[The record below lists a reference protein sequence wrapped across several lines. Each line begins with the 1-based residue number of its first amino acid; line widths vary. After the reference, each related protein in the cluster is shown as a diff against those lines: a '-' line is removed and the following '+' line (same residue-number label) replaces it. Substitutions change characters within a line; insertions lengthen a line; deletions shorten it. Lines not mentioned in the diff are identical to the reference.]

1 MTTTQGPPYPPS
13 EPPRGSGAGRASGP
27 GSGNGE
33 STGPQRRFRLGDGPG
48 GPSGAPGTR
57 AGTGGADGAAGPSG
71 GPGHGPGQ
79 RIDRGYGPGAGA
91 GQGGRTGPGGQGPG
105 YGAEGPGT
113 GQFGPL
119 PVSDGGRGPG
129 PGAGGGHDHGSGPGQ
144 GAGHGHGN
152 GPGDGHSDGH
162 SGGPGGGSGGGHGPG
177 QGGGHGA
184 GPGGEHGDG
193 HVHESGSGSGDSHGP
208 DDHHGSSH
216 GHSHSH
222 GPAAPVSIHLRK
234 IIGAILIPFAAA
246 VVVGLAVLWPGGAP
260 AHERTGVGFD
270 RQTQEATVTK
280 VVAVDCKSVNASG
293 DTPTGDTST
302 AEGSSA
308 QQQATGDC
316 KRATIRVDTGDD
328 KGRTFTEIVQ
338 PDQSRQLHQGE
349 KVVVAYEPSAP
360 RDLQYS
366 VTDVNRRLPMALLAG
381 IFALAVV
388 VVGRLRGVM
397 ALVALAV
404 SFMVLTFFILPAIL
418 QGSNPLVVAVI
429 GASAIMLIALYMCHG
444 LSART
449 SVAVLGTLISL
460 VLIGILGSGF
470 IGWAAL
476 TGNTDD
482 NTGLIHGL
490 YPSIDMSGL
499 LLAGVIIGSLGVL
512 DDVTVTQTSAVW
524 ELHAA
529 NPTMGWRGLY
539 RAGIRI
545 GRDHIASVVNTL
557 VLAYAGAALPLL
569 LLFSIAQSSVGT
581 VANSE
586 LVAEEI
592 VRTLVG
598 SIGLVASVPVTTL
611 LAALMVSADRPG
623 TASLAAGAA
632 TGAGPGTPA
641 AAGAGAGATAQ
652 SAPARAGKGRRR
664 KH

>member
-1 MTTTQGPPYPPS
+1 MTTTHQSPYPPP
-13 EPPRGSGAGRASGP
+13 EPPRRPGSGNGPGHGSGSGP
-27 GSGNGE
+27 GSGSRG
-33 STGPQRRFRLGDGPG
+33 GFGDGGVG
-48 GPSGAPGTR
+48 GAG
-57 AGTGGADGAAGPSG
+57 GTGGTSGWHEHERRGGHAG
-71 GPGHGPGQ
+71 GQ
-79 RIDRGYGPGAGA
+79 GYGH
-91 GQGGRTGPGGQGPG
+91 GQGGAGHGGQGSG
-105 YGAEGPGT
+105 
-113 GQFGPL
+113 
-119 PVSDGGRGPG
+119 
-129 PGAGGGHDHGSGPGQ
+129 GAGGGDGYGSGDGY
-144 GAGHGHGN
+144 GGDEHGR
-152 GPGDGHSDGH
+152 GPGDGHEHGSSGGHGHGPGDGH
-162 SGGPGGGSGGGHGPG
+162 GSGDGHGPGHGHGDRSGSGGG
-177 QGGGHGA
+177 
-184 GPGGEHGDG
+184 
-193 HVHESGSGSGDSHGP
+193 
-208 DDHHGSSH
+208 H

-222 GPAAPVSIHLRK
+222 GPAAPVSKHLRK
-234 IIGAILIPFAAA
+234 VIAAILIPFGVA
-246 VVVGLAVLWPGGAP
+246 VVVGLGVLWPGGAP

-270 RQTQEATVTK
+270 RQTQQATVSK
-280 VVAVDCKSVNASG
+280 VVSVDCKSVNASG
-293 DTPTGDTST
+293 EPPTGDTST

-308 QQQATGDC
+308 EQQANGTC
-316 KRATIRVDTGDD
+316 KKATIRVDTGDD

-338 PDQSRQLHQGE
+338 PDQSRQLHEGE

-366 VTDVNRRLPMALLAG
+366 VTDVNRRFPMGLLAG

-397 ALVALAV
+397 ALVALAI
-404 SFMVLTFFILPAIL
+404 SFMVLNFFILPAIL
-418 QGSNPLVVAVI
+418 QGSNPLLVAVI
-429 GASAIMLIALYMCHG
+429 GSSAIMLIALYMCHG

-460 VLIGILGSGF
+460 VLIGILGSLF
-470 IGWAAL
+470 ISWAAL

-490 YPSIDMSGL
+490 YPTIDMSGL

-524 ELHAA
+524 ELHEA

-598 SIGLVASVPVTTL
+598 SIGLVASVPVTTA
-611 LAALMVSADRPG
+611 LAALVVSADRPG
-623 TASLAAGAA
+623 AEVAG
-632 TGAGPGTPA
+632 T
-641 AAGAGAGATAQ
+641 
-652 SAPARAGKGRRR
+652 SAPVPATSASAGTADSRPASGRGGGKGRRR
-664 KH
+664 RR

>member
-1 MTTTQGPPYPPS
+1 M
-13 EPPRGSGAGRASGP
+13 RGS
-27 GSGNGE
+27 
-33 STGPQRRFRLGDGPG
+33 
-48 GPSGAPGTR
+48 
-57 AGTGGADGAAGPSG
+57 
-71 GPGHGPGQ
+71 
-79 RIDRGYGPGAGA
+79 
-91 GQGGRTGPGGQGPG
+91 
-105 YGAEGPGT
+105 
-113 GQFGPL
+113 
-119 PVSDGGRGPG
+119 G
-129 PGAGGGHDHGSGPGQ
+129 PGAGGDHDYGFGPEQ
-144 GAGHGHGN
+144 GVGHGHHDQRT
-152 GPGDGHSDGH
+152 GPGDELEHGH
-162 SGGPGGGSGGGHGPG
+162 GPGGGSGGGHG
-177 QGGGHGA
+177 GGRGA
-184 GPGGEHGDG
+184 GPGGGHGGRFVGG
-193 HVHESGSGSGDSHGP
+193 HGGGHGSGSGDAHRP
-208 DDHHGSSH
+208 DDHQGHSH

-234 IIGAILIPFAAA
+234 IIGAILIPFAVA
-246 VVVGLAVLWPGGAP
+246 VVVGLVVLWPGGAP

-280 VVAVDCKSVNASG
+280 VVEVDCKSVNASG
-293 DTPTGDTST
+293 ETPTGDTST

-316 KRATIRVDTGDD
+316 KRATIQVDTGDD
-328 KGRTFTEIVQ
+328 EGRTFTEIVQ
-338 PDQSRQLHQGE
+338 PDQSRQLHEGE

-360 RDLQYS
+360 KDLQYS
-366 VTDVNRRLPMALLAG
+366 VADVNRRFPMALLAG

-388 VVGRLRGVM
+388 AVGRMSGVM

-404 SFMVLTFFILPAIL
+404 SFMVLTFFILPAVL
-418 QGSNPLVVAVI
+418 QGSNPLIVAVV

-460 VLIGILGSGF
+460 VLIGVLGSLF
-470 IGWAAL
+470 IGQAAL

-524 ELHAA
+524 ELHEA

-569 LLFSIAQSSVGT
+569 LLFSIARSSVGA

-611 LAALMVSADRPG
+611 LAALMVSADRPD
-623 TASLAAGAA
+623 TAPLTAGA
-632 TGAGPGTPA
+632 G
-641 AAGAGAGATAQ
+641 AAGAGPETEPEAARVGAGATPAA
-652 SAPARAGKGRRR
+652 APARAGKGRRR

>member
-1 MTTTQGPPYPPS
+1 MTTTQQPPLPPS
-13 EPPRGSGAGRASGP
+13 EPPH
-27 GSGNGE
+27 
-33 STGPQRRFRLGDGPG
+33 
-48 GPSGAPGTR
+48 
-57 AGTGGADGAAGPSG
+57 
-71 GPGHGPGQ
+71 GHGH
-79 RIDRGYGPGAGA
+79 
-91 GQGGRTGPGGQGPG
+91 
-105 YGAEGPGT
+105 
-113 GQFGPL
+113 
-119 PVSDGGRGPG
+119 
-129 PGAGGGHDHGSGPGQ
+129 GHDGHGHGGGPGQ
-144 GAGHGHGN
+144 GSH
-152 GPGDGHSDGH
+152 
-162 SGGPGGGSGGGHGPG
+162 GPGGGGDRPGGGGDGPV
-177 QGGGHGA
+177 GGG
-184 GPGGEHGDG
+184 
-193 HVHESGSGSGDSHGP
+193 
-208 DDHHGSSH
+208 H

-222 GPAAPVSIHLRK
+222 GPAAPVSMHLRK
-234 IIGAILIPFAAA
+234 IIAAVLIPFGAA

-260 AHERTGVGFD
+260 GHERTGVGFD
-270 RQTQEATVTK
+270 RQTQQATVTK
-280 VVAVDCKSVNASG
+280 VDKVDCKSVNASG
-293 DTPTGDTST
+293 ETPTGDTST

-308 QQQATGDC
+308 QQQESGTCKKATV
-316 KRATIRVDTGDD
+316 RVDSGKD

-338 PDQSRQLHQGE
+338 PDSSRQLEQGQE
-349 KVVVAYEPSAP
+349 VIVAYAP
-360 RDLQYS
+360 DAPKELQYS
-366 VTDVNRRLPMALLAG
+366 VTDVNRKFPMALLAG

-388 VVGRLRGVM
+388 VVGRMRGVM
-397 ALVALAV
+397 ALIALAV
-404 SFMVLTFFILPAIL
+404 SFLILTFFILPAIL
-418 QGSNPLVVAVI
+418 QGSNPLVVAVV

-449 SVAVLGTLISL
+449 SVAVIGTLLSL
-460 VLIGILGSGF
+460 VLIGLLGSLF
-470 IGWAAL
+470 IDWAAL

-524 ELHAA
+524 ELHEA

-598 SIGLVASVPVTTL
+598 SIGLVASVPVTTA
-611 LAALMVSADRPG
+611 LAALVVSADRPG
-623 TASLAAGAA
+623 DTA
-632 TGAGPGTPA
+632 PA
-641 AAGAGAGATAQ
+641 QQPQPQHPQPQAQ
-652 SAPARAGKGRRR
+652 SGSKAPLRGGSGRRR

>member
-1 MTTTQGPPYPPS
+1 MTTTHQPPYPPP
-13 EPPRGSGAGRASGP
+13 EPPRRP
-27 GSGNGE
+27 GSGNG
-33 STGPQRRFRLGDGPG
+33 T
-48 GPSGAPGTR
+48 
-57 AGTGGADGAAGPSG
+57 
-71 GPGHGPGQ
+71 
-79 RIDRGYGPGAGA
+79 
-91 GQGGRTGPGGQGPG
+91 
-105 YGAEGPGT
+105 
-113 GQFGPL
+113 
-119 PVSDGGRGPG
+119 GPG
-129 PGAGGGHDHGSGPGQ
+129 PGNGSRGTFGDGGADDWHEHEHGGHGGQGGHSGQGYGYGPRAGGGGQGGVSDLGGGQGGSGRG
-144 GAGHGHGN
+144 GGGRGGGGRGGGDGHGHGH
-152 GPGDGHSDGH
+152 GPGDGHGH
-162 SGGPGGGSGGGHGPG
+162 AHGHAQGGGSESGSGGG
-177 QGGGHGA
+177 
-184 GPGGEHGDG
+184 
-193 HVHESGSGSGDSHGP
+193 
-208 DDHHGSSH
+208 H

-222 GPAAPVSIHLRK
+222 GPATPVSKHLRK
-234 IIGAILIPFAAA
+234 VIAAILIPFGVA

-270 RQTQEATVTK
+270 RQTQQATVSK
-280 VVAVDCKSVNASG
+280 VVSVSCKSVNASG
-293 DTPTGDTST
+293 ETPTGDTST

-308 QQQATGDC
+308 EQQANGTC
-316 KRATIRVDTGDD
+316 KKATIRVDTGND

-338 PDQSRQLHQGE
+338 PDQSRQLHEGQ

-366 VTDVNRRLPMALLAG
+366 VADVNRRLPMGLLAG

-388 VVGRLRGVM
+388 IVGRLRGVM

-404 SFMVLTFFILPAIL
+404 SFLLLNFFVLPAIL
-418 QGSNPLVVAVI
+418 QGSNPLLVAVV
-429 GASAIMLIALYMCHG
+429 GSSAIMLIALYMCHG

-460 VLIGILGSGF
+460 ILIGILGSQF

-524 ELHAA
+524 ELHEA

-569 LLFSIAQSSVGT
+569 LLFSIAQSSVGA

-598 SIGLVASVPVTTL
+598 SIGLVASVPVTTV
-611 LAALMVSADRPG
+611 LAALVVSADRPG
-623 TASLAAGAA
+623 T
-632 TGAGPGTPA
+632 GTVS
-641 AAGAGAGATAQ
+641 AGAGAPMPVPVPAT
-652 SAPARAGKGRRR
+652 SASAGTADSRPVAARGGKGRRR

>member
-1 MTTTQGPPYPPS
+1 MTTTHQPPYPPP
-13 EPPRGSGAGRASGP
+13 EPPRRPGSATGP
-27 GSGNGE
+27 GPGPGNG
-33 STGPQRRFRLGDGPG
+33 SRGNFGN
-48 GPSGAPGTR
+48 
-57 AGTGGADGAAGPSG
+57 GGADGWHEQGGHSGQGYGYGPRAGGG
-71 GPGHGPGQ
+71 GPG
-79 RIDRGYGPGAGA
+79 
-91 GQGGRTGPGGQGPG
+91 GGQG
-105 YGAEGPGT
+105 
-113 GQFGPL
+113 
-119 PVSDGGRGPG
+119 DGGRGG
-129 PGAGGGHDHGSGPGQ
+129 GQGGGGRGGGD
-144 GAGHGHGN
+144 GHGH
-152 GPGDGHSDGH
+152 GPGDGH
-162 SGGPGGGSGGGHGPG
+162 GHGHEPGDEHG
-177 QGGGHGA
+177 QGEG
-184 GPGGEHGDG
+184 
-193 HVHESGSGSGDSHGP
+193 SGSGSGG
-208 DDHHGSSH
+208 GH

-222 GPAAPVSIHLRK
+222 GPATPVSKHLRK
-234 IIGAILIPFAAA
+234 VIAAILIPFGVA

-270 RQTQEATVTK
+270 RQTQQATVSK
-280 VVAVDCKSVNASG
+280 VVSVSCKSVNASG
-293 DTPTGDTST
+293 EAPTGDTST

-308 QQQATGDC
+308 EQQANGTC
-316 KRATIRVDTGDD
+316 KKATIRVDTGND

-338 PDQSRQLHQGE
+338 PDQSRQLHEGQ

-366 VTDVNRRLPMALLAG
+366 VADVNRRLPMGLLAG

-388 VVGRLRGVM
+388 IVGRLRGVM
-397 ALVALAV
+397 ALVALTI
-404 SFMVLTFFILPAIL
+404 SFLLLNFFVLPAIL
-418 QGSNPLVVAVI
+418 QGSNPLLVAVV
-429 GASAIMLIALYMCHG
+429 GSSAIMLIALYMCHG

-460 VLIGILGSGF
+460 VLIGLLGSQF

-524 ELHAA
+524 ELHDA

-598 SIGLVASVPVTTL
+598 SIGLVASVPVTTV
-611 LAALMVSADRPG
+611 LAALVVSADRPG
-623 TASLAAGAA
+623 AESV
-632 TGAGPGTPA
+632 
-641 AAGAGAGATAQ
+641 GAGAGAPAAVPATSVSAGTAD
-652 SAPARAGKGRRR
+652 SRPAAARGGKGRRR
-664 KH
+664 RR